1 MANLNQVS
9 LMGYL
14 GASPEIRTMPNGMAV
29 ANLSL
34 ATSKSWTD
42 KISGEKREQTQWHK
56 VVVFGR
62 TAEFVGQ
69 YVKKGSNVFVQ
80 GELIY
85 EKWQDKQGVEHNT
98 AKVQA
103 TTLQLLGGSSEP
115 TAQAAPQ
122 QAQSANQ
129 PMQNQPPAGFDGI
142 PF

>member
-1 MANLNQVS
+1 MANLNQIS

-14 GASPEIRTMPNGMAV
+14 GANPEIRTTPNGMSV

-42 KISGEKREQTQWHK
+42 KISGEKREKTEWHK

-80 GELIY
+80 GDLVY
-85 EKWQDKQGVEHNT
+85 EKWQDKQGGEHNT
-98 AKVQA
+98 AKIQA
-103 TTLQLLGGSSEP
+103 NVLQLLGGSNESK
-115 TAQAAPQ
+115 AQQSSQ
-122 QAQSANQ
+122 QDQ
-129 PMQNQPPAGFDGI
+129 PINEPPAHFEEV

>member
-1 MANLNQVS
+1 MANLNQIT
-9 LMGYL
+9 LMGYV
-14 GASPEIRTMPNGMAV
+14 GANPEIRVMPNGMSV

-42 KISGEKREQTQWHK
+42 KVSGEKREKTEWHK
-56 VVVFGR
+56 VVIFGR

-98 AKVQA
+98 AKIQA
-103 TTLQLLGGSSEP
+103 NVLQLLGNNNNEP
-115 TAQAAPQ
+115 TAQQVPQ
-122 QAQSANQ
+122 HAQSINELPANFEE
-129 PMQNQPPAGFDGI
+129 A

>member
-1 MANLNQVS
+1 MANLNQIS

-103 TTLQLLGGSSEP
+103 TMLQLLGNNSEP
-115 TAQAAPQ
+115 TAQQVPQ
-122 QAQSANQ
+122 QAQSTNE
-129 PMQNQPPAGFDGI
+129 PPANFEEA